1 LYTSNTIWHQVN
13 AVTTAIVL
21 PKGLSGSDNWK
32 VGVLARAHTR
42 RGTGRPVSAKE
53 DHWICSD
60 WLWLVVRDRAGVK
73 YNTVTKVGKYARSD
87 QCKHQNLVFHAA
99 DWTLD
104 LGLVS
109 CSQIPLTVKTQP
121 LDSSPSWR
129 HFLFPISVVQ
139 SVSQCQNYYNTPF
152 VTKCSSDANHACL
165 LHLLVAG
172 FQTSSKEDSSF
183 STQSS

>member
-1 LYTSNTIWHQVN
+1 MYTSNTIWHQVN

-42 RGTGRPVSAKE
+42 RGTGPPVSAKE

-109 CSQIPLTVKTQP
+109 CIQIPLTVKTQP

-139 SVSQCQNYYNTPF
+139 SVSRSVPKLLQYTICHEMLKRCQPRLSATSVGCRLPNVF
-152 VTKCSSDANHACL
+152 KR
-165 LHLLVAG
+165 G
-172 FQTSSKEDSSF
+172 FIF
-183 STQSS
+183 